1 MGFWERSKDL
11 LDQGIM
17 SSKDIFDKEKAK
29 TKELGEKGVI
39 RFEIGQ
45 LERQVERRFAAT
57 EVPRMI
63 TGAVDRRPLE
73 GGAAD
78 DRTIEQ
84 IEAMDR
90 FVDDLIES
98 ISQTGSFHVLPG

>member
-17 SSKDIFDKEKAK
+17 SSKDIFETTKTK
-29 TKELGEKGVI
+29 TKELGGKGVI

-57 EVPRMI
+57 EVRRMI

-73 GGAAD
+73 S
-78 DRTIEQ
+78 
-84 IEAMDR
+84 EAR
-90 FVDDLIES
+90 PLTAPS
-98 ISQTGSFHVLPG
+98 SKSRQLTAS